1 MIVQAGIGPGLSL
14 PGSPLFD
21 PSPFLLDFRGRWVV
35 DHTDRHG
42 RFKGRYDIP
51 NGITNQG
58 KNYIMNAGFA
68 SGAIIALG
76 SWFLGLIDG
85 TGTPTLAPGDVM
97 GGHSGWNEFSS
108 YAGNRPAWGQ
118 ATSTAQ
124 SLTNATP
131 ASYTISAAGT
141 LFGLF
146 IVSVNTGGTGSDI
159 LWSTAAFTLPV
170 PVAIADLMKASY
182 TLAT

>member
-1 MIVQAGIGPGLSL
+1 MIVHASAGLQLPPSGLIL
-14 PGSPLFD
+14 PGSP
-21 PSPFLLDFRGRWVV
+21 SYLDLRGRWQVE
-35 DHTDRHG
+35 HTDRHG

-58 KNYIMNAGFA
+58 KNYVMNAGFA
-68 SGAIIALG
+68 GGAQIALN

-85 TGTPTLAPGDVM
+85 TGTPVLAPGDLM
-97 GGHSGWNEFSS
+97 SSHAGWTEFTS
-108 YAGNRPAWGQ
+108 YSGNRPAWGQ
-118 ATSTAQ
+118 VASTAQ

-131 ASYTISAAGT
+131 ASYTITAIGT

-146 IVSVNTGGTGSDI
+146 VVSVATGGGSSDI
-159 LWSTAAFTLPV
+159 LWSTAAFTAPV
-170 PVAIADLMKASY
+170 PVAVSDQMKSTY